1 MPFGRAALR
10 LLRRALGE
18 LSMKAMLLTG
28 INRPLAL
35 ETVPDP
41 EPGPGEAVARVL
53 ACGAGLTIHHA
64 RAGRVPLQY
73 PRILGHEITGEIV
86 ATGPGVKG
94 LKAGDGVTA
103 YFYLTCGH
111 CYWCRIGR
119 ETLCDNFGGF
129 VGRDCDGG
137 YAEYIKLPAENFIPL
152 PEGLDWKKRPAE
164 CGVIC
169 DAIATPL
176 KVTRK
181 ARVMPTDS
189 VAVFGAGGGLGVH
202 MLMVSRWAHARNVIA
217 VDTRA
222 DKFEACLKSGADA
235 TIDATDGR
243 VSQHLLEE
251 TSGRGVDVIFDF
263 VCTKQSIES
272 AIGGL
277 NKGGRLVLLAG
288 NSERFDADGPAIM
301 RKEIEVMGS
310 RYATKQEV
318 VESLELV
325 ARGDICPLVTE
336 KLPLSEAEA
345 LHRRLET
352 GSITG
357 RAVLMIG
364 DR

>member
-1 MPFGRAALR
+1 
-10 LLRRALGE
+10 
-18 LSMKAMLLTG
+18 MKAMLLKG
-28 INRPLAL
+28 RNQPLTL

-41 EPGPGEAVARVL
+41 VPGPGEAVARVL

-64 RAGRVPLQY
+64 RAGRLPLQY
-73 PRILGHEITGEIV
+73 PRILGHEITAEIV
-86 ATGPGVKG
+86 ATGAGVTR

-111 CYWCRIGR
+111 CYWCRINR
-119 ETLCDNFGGF
+119 ETLCDNFRGF
-129 VGRDCDGG
+129 VGRECDGG

-152 PEGLDWKKRPAE
+152 PGDMDWKKHPAE
-164 CGVIC
+164 VGVIC

-181 ARVMPTDS
+181 ARVMPTDT
-189 VAVFGAGGGLGVH
+189 VAVIGAGGGLGVH
-202 MLMVSRWAHARNVIA
+202 MLMVSRWAHARKVIA

-222 DKFEACLKSGADA
+222 AKFETCLKSGADA
-235 TIDATDGR
+235 AIDATDGK
-243 VSQHLLEE
+243 VSEQLLEM
-251 TSGRGVDVIFDF
+251 TGGRGVDVVFDY

-288 NSERFDADGPAIM
+288 NSERFDGDGPAIM

-318 VESLELV
+318 IESLELV
-325 ARGDICPLVTE
+325 ARGDLWPLVTE
-336 KLPLSEAEA
+336 KVAYTEAEA
-345 LHRRLET
+345 IHQRLEHGT
-352 GSITG
+352 ITG
-357 RAVLMIG
+357 RAALLM
-364 DR
+364 R